1 MANAA
6 SPSGLGRV
14 PMTSKSRSGSQGRRS
29 TEVIGGIQEEEE
41 EEDEEGDFVE
51 GGEGILDNALID
63 EDEEDEKWEDT
74 DQFGP
79 ELGSPT
85 PVADPNLGLLA
96 PPPALDSIGPD
107 RTSSVGSGPLT
118 HEALRKKDAQD
129 EEKAASEKASSVG
142 KAKNKSDVVAALD

>member
-1 MANAA
+1 
-6 SPSGLGRV
+6 
-14 PMTSKSRSGSQGRRS
+14 MTSKSRSGSQGRRS

-41 EEDEEGDFVE
+41 EEDEEGELVE

-63 EDEEDEKWEDT
+63 EDEEKWEDA

-85 PVADPNLGLLA
+85 PAADPNRGLLA
-96 PPPALDSIGPD
+96 PPPALDAIGPD

-118 HEALRKKDAQD
+118 HEALRKKDAED

-142 KAKNKSDVVAALD
+142 KSSKSKDIADTVAVKD

>member
-1 MANAA
+1 
-6 SPSGLGRV
+6 
-14 PMTSKSRSGSQGRRS
+14 MTSKSRSGSQGRRS

-41 EEDEEGDFVE
+41 EEDEEGDLVEGIE

-63 EDEEDEKWEDT
+63 EDDEKWEDA

-85 PVADPNLGLLA
+85 PVADPNHDLLA
-96 PPPALDSIGPD
+96 PPPALDTIGPD
-107 RTSSVGSGPLT
+107 RASSVGSGPLT
-118 HEALRKKDAQD
+118 HEALRKKDAED

-142 KAKNKSDVVAALD
+142 KSKDNAEVVAVKE